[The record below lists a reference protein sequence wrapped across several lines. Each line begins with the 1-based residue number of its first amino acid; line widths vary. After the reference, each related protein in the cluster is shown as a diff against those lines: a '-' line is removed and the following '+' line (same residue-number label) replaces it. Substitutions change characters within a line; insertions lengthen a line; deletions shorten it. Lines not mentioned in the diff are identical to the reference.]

1 MNFNNNK
8 KTRKYKESVNKRIKG
23 LIDELHWKSIK
34 FLTDNYKTILIGDLS
49 TKGIVCS
56 STSVLKKYNKELAY
70 ALSFYKYRER
80 LKYKCLINNSNY
92 LMVNERYTSKVCSV
106 CGEFKDDL
114 DSSKIYKCKKCM
126 SIIDRDVNGCRNI
139 ILKCL

>member
-1 MNFNNNK
+1 
-8 KTRKYKESVNKRIKG
+8 
-23 LIDELHWKSIK
+23 
-34 FLTDNYKTILIGDLS
+34 
-49 TKGIVCS
+49 
-56 STSVLKKYNKELAY
+56 
-70 ALSFYKYRER
+70 
-80 LKYKCLINNSNY
+80 
-92 LMVNERYTSKVCSV
+92 MVNERYTSKVCSV